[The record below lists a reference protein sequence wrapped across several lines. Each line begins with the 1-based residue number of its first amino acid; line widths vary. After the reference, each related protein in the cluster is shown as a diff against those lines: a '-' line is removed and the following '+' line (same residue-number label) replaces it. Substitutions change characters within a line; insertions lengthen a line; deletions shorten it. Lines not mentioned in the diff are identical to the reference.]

1 MTDTVVKFQGVSKT
15 FLIKKN
21 PVDSLKV
28 RMVGLFN
35 PRQREQRDTFWA
47 LRDINL
53 DVRRGEFLGLI
64 GPNGSGKSTLL
75 RIVANIYHP
84 TQGSVFTQG
93 RVVPMIELGIG
104 FHPDLTG
111 RENIYL
117 NTSLYGLS
125 KDQTDQIFTPIV
137 NFSEIQE
144 FLEMPAKSYSLGMYM
159 RLGFSAAV
167 HLDPDI
173 LLIDEVLAVGD
184 EHFQKKCLKR
194 MEQIHAR
201 GKTIILVSHDLES
214 IEQMC
219 TRVCLLS
226 HGRIEAEGAPLAIT
240 RQYREAINQEYQNQS
255 SLLEPLNS

>member
-1 MTDTVVKFQGVSKT
+1 MNDPVVELQGVSKT

-28 RMVGLFN
+28 KVVGLFS
-35 PRQREQRDTFWA
+35 PRHREERETFWA
-47 LRDINL
+47 LREVDL
-53 DVRRGEFLGLI
+53 TVHRGEFLGLI

-75 RIVANIYHP
+75 RIIADIYPP
-84 TQGSVFTQG
+84 TYGRVRVRG
-93 RVVPMIELGIG
+93 RVVPMIELGVG
-104 FHPDLTG
+104 FHPDLSG

-117 NTSLYGLS
+117 NASLYGLS
-125 KDQTDQIFTPIV
+125 TGETDRLFTPIV
-137 NFSEIQE
+137 DFAEIRE

-159 RLGFSAAV
+159 RLGFSAAA

-184 EHFQKKCLKR
+184 AHFQKKCLKR

-214 IEQMC
+214 IERLC
-219 TRVCLLS
+219 SRVCLLR
-226 HGRIEAEGAPLAIT
+226 HGRIEAEGAPAAIT
-240 RQYREAINQEYQNQS
+240 SLYRGSTNEE
-255 SLLEPLNS
+255 L

>member
-1 MTDTVVKFQGVSKT
+1 MPETVVEFRGVSKT
-15 FLIKKN
+15 FQIKRN

-28 RMVGLFN
+28 RMVALFH
-35 PRQREQRDTFWA
+35 PRQREQRETFWA
-47 LRDINL
+47 LKDIDL
-53 DVRRGEFLGLI
+53 TVRRGEFLGLI

-75 RIVANIYHP
+75 RIIANIYPP
-84 TQGSVFTQG
+84 TQGRVMARG

-125 KDQTDQIFTPIV
+125 RDQTDRIFDPIV
-137 NFSEIQE
+137 NFSEIRE

-194 MEQIHAR
+194 MEQIHGR

-219 TRVCLLS
+219 TRVCLLRQ
-226 HGRIEAEGAPLAIT
+226 GRIEADGAPAEIT
-240 RQYREAINQEYQNQS
+240 RRYRDLIDGEPQQEY
-255 SLLEPLNS
+255 

>member
-1 MTDTVVKFQGVSKT
+1 MDQSSVLLREISKS
-15 FLIKKN
+15 FLIKRN

-28 RMVGLFN
+28 KVVGLVS
-35 PRQREQRDTFWA
+35 PRHREQREEFWA
-47 LRDINL
+47 LK
-53 DVRRGEFLGLI
+53 DVSLTVQPGEFLGLI

-75 RIVANIYHP
+75 RIIAKIFPP
-84 TQGSVFTQG
+84 TKGQILARG

-117 NTSLYGLS
+117 NTSLYGLT
-125 KDQTDQIFTPIV
+125 KPQTDEIFQPIV
-137 NFSEIQE
+137 AFSELEE
-144 FLEMPAKSYSLGMYM
+144 FIDMPAKSYSLGMYM

-184 EHFQKKCLKR
+184 EHFQRKCLKK
-194 MEQIHAR
+194 MEEIHQK

-214 IEQMC
+214 IRKMC
-219 TRVCLLS
+219 TRACFLRQGQIEAQGDPKAIIAYYHELLS
-226 HGRIEAEGAPLAIT
+226 
-240 RQYREAINQEYQNQS
+240 REN
-255 SLLEPLNS
+255 

>member
-1 MTDTVVKFQGVSKT
+1 M
-15 FLIKKN
+15 IKRN

-28 RMVGLFN
+28 KLVALFSSKH
-35 PRQREQRDTFWA
+35 REHREQFWA
-47 LRDINL
+47 LRDIVL
-53 DVRRGEFLGLI
+53 SVKIGEFLGLI

-75 RIVANIYHP
+75 RIIAKIFPP
-84 TQGSVFTQG
+84 TQGQVLAHG

-111 RENIYL
+111 RENIFL

-125 KDQTDQIFTPIV
+125 RGQTDRIFQDIV
-137 NFSEIQE
+137 DFSEMEDFIDQ
-144 FLEMPAKSYSLGMYM
+144 PAKNYSLGMYM

-194 MEQIHAR
+194 MEELHVQ
-201 GKTIILVSHDLES
+201 GKTVILVSHDMES
-214 IEQMC
+214 IQKMC
-219 TRVCLLS
+219 TRACFLRK
-226 HGRIEAEGAPLAIT
+226 GRIEAQGEPSTII
-240 RQYREAINQEYQNQS
+240 QYYHD
-255 SLLEPLNS
+255 LLSKENST

>member
-1 MTDTVVKFQGVSKT
+1 MDNPSVTLQEVSKG
-15 FLIKKN
+15 FVIKHN
-21 PVDSLKV
+21 AVDSLKV
-28 RMVGLFN
+28 KMVGLVN
-35 PRQREQRDTFWA
+35 PHQREHREQFWA

-53 DVRRGEFLGLI
+53 SVKKGEFLGLI

-75 RIVANIYHP
+75 RIIAKIFPP
-84 TQGSVFTQG
+84 TDGRVLTHG

-125 KDQTDQIFTPIV
+125 RKKTDRIFDPIV
-137 NFSEIQE
+137 NFSEMEAFTDQ
-144 FLEMPAKSYSLGMYM
+144 PAKNYSLGMYM

-184 EHFQKKCLKR
+184 EHFQRKCLKR
-194 MEQIHAR
+194 MEQIHRA
-201 GKTIILVSHDLES
+201 GKTVILVSHDLES
-214 IEQMC
+214 IRTMC
-219 TRVCLLS
+219 TRVCFLRQGKVEVQGEPSDIIRYYLDILS
-226 HGRIEAEGAPLAIT
+226 RENIT
-240 RQYREAINQEYQNQS
+240 
-255 SLLEPLNS
+255 

>member
-1 MTDTVVKFQGVSKT
+1 MAEPVVEFQGVSKT
-15 FLIKKN
+15 FQIKKN

-28 RMVGLFN
+28 RMVGLFH
-35 PRQREQRDTFWA
+35 PRQREQRETFWA
-47 LRDINL
+47 LRQIDL
-53 DVRRGEFLGLI
+53 AVRQGEFLGLI

-75 RIVANIYHP
+75 RIIANIYPP
-84 TQGSVFTQG
+84 TQGRVFTQG
-93 RVVPMIELGIG
+93 RIVPMIELGIG

-125 KDQTDQIFTPIV
+125 TTETDRIFEPIV
-137 NFSEIQE
+137 RFSEIRD

-184 EHFQKKCLKR
+184 EHFQKKCLQR
-194 MEQIHAR
+194 MAEIHGR

-219 TRVCLLS
+219 TRVCLL
-226 HGRIEAEGAPLAIT
+226 HQGRIEADGDPLTIT
-240 RQYREAINQEYQNQS
+240 RRYRELIDREPQNG
-255 SLLEPLNS
+255 

>member
-1 MTDTVVKFQGVSKT
+1 MDNLSLTLREVSKA
-15 FLIKKN
+15 FVIKHN
-21 PVDSLKV
+21 AVDSLKV
-28 RMVGLFN
+28 KVVGLVN
-35 PRQREQRDTFWA
+35 PRQREHREQFWA

-53 DVRRGEFLGLI
+53 SVKKGEFLGLI

-75 RIVANIYHP
+75 RIIAKIFPP
-84 TQGSVFTQG
+84 TEGQVLTQG

-125 KDQTDQIFTPIV
+125 RKQTDRLFDQIV
-137 NFSEIQE
+137 DFSEIEDFIDQ
-144 FLEMPAKSYSLGMYM
+144 PAKNYSLGMYM

-194 MEQIHAR
+194 MEQIHRAGR
-201 GKTIILVSHDLES
+201 TVILVSHDLES
-214 IEQMC
+214 IRTMC
-219 TRVCLLS
+219 TRVCFLRQ
-226 HGRIEAEGAPLAIT
+226 GRIEIQGEPSDIIQHYHNLLN
-240 RQYREAINQEYQNQS
+240 REDNA
-255 SLLEPLNS
+255 